1 MNLTKIIQA
10 SLEKS
15 NTYANYRKLV
25 TDLLHNG
32 KSTGNQQS
40 EALTH
45 YSSLNEVRMNR
56 LEKTLILL
64 PETEENL
71 SKLKNEFIGLVI
83 TEGWCGDAAQIV
95 PMFEKMEQAST
106 RLKFRYVL
114 RDENEDLME
123 QFLTNG
129 SKSIPKLILMDAKSF
144 EIVGVW
150 GPRPEG
156 AAKLI
161 SDYKA
166 TFGKLDETVKTNLQK
181 WYLHDKGI
189 SIQNEVVDI
198 LLKTESN

>member
-15 NTYANYRKLV
+15 NIYADYRKLV
-25 TDLLHNG
+25 TDLLHDG

-56 LEKTLILL
+56 LEKTLKLL
-64 PETEENL
+64 PETEDKL
-71 SKLKNEFIGLVI
+71 SELQNEFIGLVI

-95 PMFEKMEQAST
+95 PMFDKMEQASAQ
-106 RLKFRYVL
+106 LKFRYVL
-114 RDENEDLME
+114 RDENEALME

-144 EIVGVW
+144 EIMGVW

-156 AAKLI
+156 ATQLI
-161 SDYKA
+161 LDYKA
-166 TFGKLDETVKTNLQK
+166 THGKIDETAKTDLQK

-189 SIQNEVVDI
+189 SIQNEVVEI

>member
-1 MNLTKIIQA
+1 MNLTKMIQA

-56 LEKTLILL
+56 LEKTLKLL

-71 SKLKNEFIGLVI
+71 SKLKNEFLGLVI
-83 TEGWCGDAAQIV
+83 TEGWCGDAAQII

-106 RLKFRYVL
+106 QLKFRYVL

-166 TFGKLDETVKTNLQK
+166 TFGKLDETAKTDLQK

-189 SIQNEVVDI
+189 SIQNEVVNI